1 MLVRAGERAESLAA
15 AAEARRYFEQAAELT
30 DDPAEKAA
38 LLTRAGEMAART
50 GDPDSARRLFQ
61 ESMALYEEHDDTHA
75 AARVMWKLGRVDF
88 FTGRRDEAMAGM
100 ERAYAVISTD
110 EPDEDLALLA
120 ARLSFGY
127 WYGGDPERCAEF
139 AEIALDIAE
148 PHAYPTALVIAL
160 RAKAAVAATREHHQE
175 AQALVKHA
183 LQVALDYD
191 VLDEASICYF
201 WLSDMC
207 FQRDEYADA
216 LGYLDES
223 IALARR
229 RGDRPREWAVLAE
242 RTHPLCLLGRWD
254 EVQATSDEFT
264 QEQLDSGGLMLSLL
278 QSAVEVHLQ
287 RGELE
292 RARAVLSMFSRLE
305 ESTDLQE
312 LSSYLG
318 SRAALRRAE
327 GRFAEA
333 LVDAVATFEAGIRM
347 ANISSQSA
355 KQGIVEAIEAAL
367 ALGEA
372 AKVEELLALVED
384 VPLGTRPPFLDAQA
398 KRFRARL
405 SGDSSGFEA
414 AAALFRE
421 VDLPFWLAV
430 ALLEYGEVTGSEES
444 LSEARE
450 IFDELRATPW
460 LDRLDAVES
469 GRTEVHA

>member
-1 MLVRAGERAESLAA
+1 
-15 AAEARRYFEQAAELT
+15 
-30 DDPAEKAA
+30 
-38 LLTRAGEMAART
+38 
-50 GDPDSARRLFQ
+50 
-61 ESMALYEEHDDTHA
+61 
-75 AARVMWKLGRVDF
+75 
-88 FTGRRDEAMAGM
+88 MAGM

-127 WYGGDPERCAEF
+127 WYGGDRERTAEF

-148 PHAYPTALVIAL
+148 AHAYPTALAIAL
-160 RAKAAVAATREHHQE
+160 RAKAAVAATREHHEE

-183 LQVALDYD
+183 LQVALDHD
-191 VLDEASICYF
+191 VSTRRASVT
-201 WLSDMC
+201 SGSPTSASSATSTPM
-207 FQRDEYADA
+207 RSR
-216 LGYLDES
+216 YLDES

-242 RTHPLCLLGRWD
+242 RTHPLCMLGRWD

-318 SRAALRRAE
+318 SRAALHRAE

-333 LVDAVATFEAGIRM
+333 LADAEATFEAGIRCRTSPRSPESR
-347 ANISSQSA
+347 ASSRRSRRPSRSGRQRRSRSCSLSSRA
-355 KQGIVEAIEAAL
+355 FR
-367 ALGEA
+367 
-372 AKVEELLALVED
+372 
-384 VPLGTRPPFLDAQA
+384 LGTRPPFLDAQA

-405 SGDSSGFEA
+405 ERRSRPASRPPPRV
-414 AAALFRE
+414 FRE
-421 VDLPFWLAV
+421 LDLPFWLAV
-430 ALLEYGEVTGSEES
+430 TLLEHGELHRATSES
-444 LSEARE
+444 LAEARE
-450 IFDELRATPW
+450 IFESCGRRRGSSGSTLRRPA
-460 LDRLDAVES
+460 
-469 GRTEVHA
+469 GREVPA